1 MLPGTLVS
9 AVLRTAAAAG
19 DAVLYDRYLEQ
30 MRKPGIDPEEYYRF
44 FGALPSFQD
53 PQLVQRTLTY
63 SISPDV
69 RSQDTAT
76 LIAGLTGQPGS
87 RHAAWTFVK
96 AQWPTLLMKLGT
108 FQGLPGIIGS
118 LGSFC
123 SQKDAAD
130 VKQFFT
136 KNPVPSSERTLQQAL
151 ERIDA
156 CEAVVK
162 RQLPALT
169 TWLRTSP
176 GVNQANLAK

>member
-1 MLPGTLVS
+1 M
-9 AVLRTAAAAG
+9 
-19 DAVLYDRYLEQ
+19 
-30 MRKPGIDPEEYYRF
+30 
-44 FGALPSFQD
+44 
-53 PQLVQRTLTY
+53 QRTLTY

-76 LIAGLTGQPGS
+76 LIAGLIGQPGS
-87 RHAAWTFVK
+87 RHAAWAFVK

-136 KNPVPSSERTLQQAL
+136 QNPVPSSERTLQQAL

-162 RQLPALT
+162 RQTPALT
-169 TWLRTSP
+169 TWLSRTP
-176 GVNQANLAK
+176 GGSETNSAK